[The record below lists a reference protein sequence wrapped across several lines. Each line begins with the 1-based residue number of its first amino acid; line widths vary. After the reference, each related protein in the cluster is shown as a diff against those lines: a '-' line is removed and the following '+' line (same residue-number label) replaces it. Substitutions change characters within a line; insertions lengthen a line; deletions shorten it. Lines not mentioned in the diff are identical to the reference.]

1 MFGFIACWVIAGSFF
16 TTALTKTPGHWVP
29 WACAA
34 LTAGLTAVT
43 LTRLR
48 WTAALVLSGPA
59 AVLLSWFALAPLF
72 LNTLIRGDQVRA
84 ARPGQRGRTTGTRKR
99 RPASELGAASHGQV

>member
-1 MFGFIACWVIAGSFF
+1 MTETPVRQGPPEAAAAPQPLRPAGAVVRCAVVFGFIFCWVIAGSFF
-16 TTALTKTPGHWVP
+16 TTALTETPGHWVP

-72 LNTLIRGDQVRA
+72 LDTII
-84 ARPGQRGRTTGTRKR
+84 
-99 RPASELGAASHGQV
+99 